1 MQRKEGN
8 GEAIARNLLEMSKL
22 KVPTICIVIGE
33 GSSGGA
39 LAMGVGDK
47 ILMLENAV
55 YSVLSPEG
63 FASILYKDSSKSSE
77 AAEQMKITAKDLKE
91 LGIIDEIINEAQG
104 GAQNNEEQTYSNVKK
119 SIIKHLKAL
128 KKLNTDTLI
137 EQRYQKFRTIGQKY
151 VKFEKDDI

>member
-1 MQRKEGN
+1 MQKREDN
-8 GEAIARNLLEMSKL
+8 GEAIARNLLEMSRL

-39 LAMGVGDK
+39 LAIGIGDK
-47 ILMLENAV
+47 ILMLENAI

-63 FASILYKDSSKSSE
+63 FASILYKDSNKFSE

-91 LGIIDEIINEAQG
+91 LEIIDEIIKEPQG
-104 GAQNNEEQTYSNVKK
+104 GVQNNEKQTYSNVKK

-128 KKLNTDTLI
+128 KKLNTDTLLK
-137 EQRYQKFRTIGQKY
+137 QRYQKFRTIGQKY
-151 VKFEKDDI
+151 VKFD